1 MSNIKVVIVDDHKA
15 MRNGLAFLLNE
26 IGNIDVVGQASN
38 GMEFLDL
45 LQTVMPD
52 IVLMDISMPVMDG
65 IEATRRALELY
76 PELKILVL
84 SMHNDEEYFQTMV
97 ELGAKG
103 FILKESDHDVIR
115 DAIITV
121 MDNKPYFSQELML
134 YLLKKN
140 YTVQKIHFTDREKE
154 ILKLICNGKSSHE
167 IADKLNLGLRTVEK
181 CRSDLMQKTDTS
193 NAISLAVF
201 AVKNRL
207 IDI

>member
-1 MSNIKVVIVDDHKA
+1 MNNVKVVIVDDHKA

-26 IGNIDVVGQASN
+26 LGNIDVVGQASN
-38 GMEFLDL
+38 GREFLEL
-45 LQTVMPD
+45 LPKVMPD

-65 IEATRRALELY
+65 IEATRLALEMY
-76 PELKILVL
+76 PTLNILAL

-121 MDNKPYFSQELML
+121 MAGKPYFSQELIL
-134 YLLKKN
+134 HLLKKN
-140 YTVQKIHFTDREKE
+140 YNVQKIHFSDREKE
-154 ILKLICNGKSSHE
+154 ILKLICHGYSSQDV
-167 IADKLNLGLRTVEK
+167 ADRLTLGLRTVEK
-181 CRSDLMQKTDTS
+181 CRSDLMQKTGTS